1 MMRSLSAWA
10 TAAPS
15 PKTSTSE
22 ALKMAFIDFPFLPCP
37 SYRIGRCPCVPW
49 QTSPMLELNR
59 RHLSMAPAAGDDE
72 ARLEGSALKKVR
84 NRLIPFLGLLYFAA
98 FIDRVNVGF
107 AAVQMNRDLGFSAY
121 VYGLGAGI
129 FFIGYSLFEIPS
141 NLILHRIGGRRWLAR
156 IMIPWAIVAGAMA
169 FVKGAAGF
177 YVLRFLLGVAEAG
190 FFPGV
195 VYYLTYWVP
204 AAGRA
209 RLVGTFMTAIPIST
223 AVGGPVSAVI
233 LRLDGVVGLAGGGGL
248 VSTEPIPSVVL
259 GLVALLIL
267 PVPPA
272 EATWLTTDERCWLT
286 AKLKAEN
293 ACRNTH
299 VGATVWKALTNSR
312 VLALSL
318 CYFGVEI
325 GLYGVILWIPQ
336 IFAHAGIA
344 AGRVGAV
351 VAVPYA
357 VAALGMVWWS
367 RRSDRKKER
376 VWHIVTASLAACLGL
391 AASAVLVESPLLSV
405 GAISIAAAGTLAILP
420 IFWTLPSALLSGAAA
435 AGAIALI
442 NSLGNMGGFAG
453 PFLIGWI
460 RDSTGSF
467 TWGLLAAAGGVLM
480 TGIIALRLGHDSA
493 AEHGEA
499 AAVA

>member
-1 MMRSLSAWA
+1 MANYPMPKLKRRRSG
-10 TAAPS
+10 
-15 PKTSTSE
+15 
-22 ALKMAFIDFPFLPCP
+22 MD
-37 SYRIGRCPCVPW
+37 
-49 QTSPMLELNR
+49 
-59 RHLSMAPAAGDDE
+59 PAAGVEDRVE
-72 ARLEGSALKKVR
+72 ASALKKVR

-107 AAVQMNRDLGFSAY
+107 AAPQMNRDLGFSPF

-129 FFIGYSLFEIPS
+129 FFIGYALFEVPS
-141 NLILHRIGGRRWLAR
+141 NLILHKVGGRRWLAR
-156 IMIPWAIVAGAMA
+156 IMLTWAVVAGAMA
-169 FVKGAAGF
+169 LVKGAAGF
-177 YVLRFLLGVAEAG
+177 YSLRFLLGAAEAG

-209 RLVGTFMTAIPIST
+209 RLVGIFMTAIPIST
-223 AVGGPVSAVI
+223 ALGGPLSAAI
-233 LRLDGVVGLAGGGGL
+233 LRLDGVFGLAGWQWL
-248 VSTEPIPSVVL
+248 FLTETVPSLVL
-259 GLVALLIL
+259 GFVTLIYL
-267 PVPPA
+267 PDTPA
-272 EATWLTTDERCWLT
+272 EAKWLTSEERYWLT

-293 ACRNTH
+293 GRRNTH
-299 VGATVWKALTNSR
+299 LGTTVLKALTNSR

-336 IFAHAGIA
+336 IFVRAGFA
-344 AGRVGAV
+344 ADRVGAV
-351 VAVPYA
+351 VAIPYA
-357 VAALGMVWWS
+357 VAAFGMVWWC
-367 RRSDRKKER
+367 RHSDRKKER
-376 VWHIVTASLAACLGL
+376 VWHIVTASLAAFLGL
-391 AASAVLVESPLLSV
+391 AASAIVVDSPLLCV

-420 IFWTLPSALLSGAAA
+420 IFWTLPAALLSGAAA

-442 NSLGNMGGFAG
+442 NSLGNIGGFAG

-460 RDSTGSF
+460 RDATGSF
-467 TWGLLAAAGGVLM
+467 TGGLLAAAGGVLM

-493 AEHGEA
+493 AEHGEP